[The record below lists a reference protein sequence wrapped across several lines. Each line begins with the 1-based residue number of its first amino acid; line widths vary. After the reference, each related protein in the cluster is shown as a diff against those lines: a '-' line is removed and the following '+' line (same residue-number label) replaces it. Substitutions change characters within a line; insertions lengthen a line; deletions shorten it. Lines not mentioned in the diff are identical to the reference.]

1 MLLFLTPELS
11 RELMRERKSHYN
23 DHDDDVVLIS
33 NESLVFPS
41 CKGVGGV
48 FNCAAKLP
56 FAPFFDDGLN

>member
-1 MLLFLTPELS
+1 
-11 RELMRERKSHYN
+11 MRERKSHYN